1 MSSKTWPEITL
12 TEGEVHRHRIGPLT
26 IFLRK
31 LLNEIWVANSRDDK
45 TKGEPA
51 PLPDKPEWVRMAL
64 PGDFSEVRITPVL
77 PDRPV
82 VIDTEHSYRFV
93 SQTRT
98 KVYSRI
104 PVFARITPASREDLI
119 IAEIPTVIL
128 SETWFGIFTEGELSY
143 ALSSTARRILTDDL
157 MEPYLVV
164 CPMEIWNKSSDELKF
179 EKVCLRADRLSIYA
193 KGTALWA
200 DETLITYHGKD
211 SETHMEMK
219 KVVPPEAAGAS
230 LVSDPRS
237 PVKKSIGQ
245 KTFKLFKDFQIPGF

>member
-1 MSSKTWPEITL
+1 MSSKTWSEITL

-31 LLNEIWVANSRDDK
+31 LLNEIWVASSRDEK
-45 TKGEPA
+45 RKGEPDN
-51 PLPDKPEWVRMAL
+51 LPDKPEWVRMAL
-64 PGDFSEVRITPVL
+64 PGEFRVIRLAPVL

-82 VIDTEHSYRFV
+82 VIDTEHAYRFM

-104 PVFARITPASREDLI
+104 PAFVRITPASREDLI
-119 IAEIPTVIL
+119 IAEIPSVVL

-143 ALSSTARRILTDDL
+143 SLSSTARRILTDDL
-157 MEPYLVV
+157 LEPYLVV
-164 CPMEIWNKSSDELKF
+164 CPMEIRNNSSDELKF

-193 KGTALWA
+193 KDNALWA
-200 DETLITYHGKD
+200 DETVITYNGMD

-219 KVVPPEAAGAS
+219 GVVPGEAAGAS
-230 LVSDPRS
+230 LVSRPRS
-237 PVKKSIGQ
+237 PVKRSMGL
-245 KTFKLFKDFQIPGF
+245 KTFKLLRDFYIPGF